1 MRLLTVSVL
10 LGIGWAGAA
19 TADWR
24 PSIFEGESNRAIQ
37 GCAAKMTDDAW
48 SCAFIRCEPDKRLG
62 LYLDI
67 PRVLSDGPITL
78 AIDGR
83 DFRLGLQSTRGP
95 FGDAYRVAG
104 AEAEMFAA
112 FAAGKSL
119 RIRQIGI
126 KSGYDIIPLTG
137 IGPALRKLNQFCT
150 RR

>member
-1 MRLLTVSVL
+1 MRLPILGFL
-10 LGIGWAGAA
+10 LGVGSAGHAA
-19 TADWR
+19 AEWK
-24 PSIFEGESNRAIQ
+24 PSIFEGEGTRAIQ
-37 GCAAKMTDDAW
+37 GCATRMTDDAW

-67 PRVLSDGPITL
+67 PGVLSDGPITL

-112 FAAGKSL
+112 FAAGRSL
-119 RIRQIGI
+119 RIRQAGI
-126 KSGYDIIPLTG
+126 KQGYDVIPLTG
-137 IGPALRKLNQFCT
+137 IGPSLRKLSQLCT
-150 RR
+150 GR